1 MKHILAL
8 LFVLTSS
15 IAFSQ
20 INFEPGYYIDNN
32 GNKTEGLIRNVAWKD
47 SPFEFDF
54 KSSEGAEIKTVNMR
68 EAKEFNVSSYRFV
81 RYDLKI
87 ERSSNNTNKM
97 DNFREIKWNDETLYL
112 KVLVE
117 GDLALYQYEGTNI
130 VKYFYSTGSHTTAE
144 QLIFK
149 EYIDGT
155 TIKNISQ
162 YKQQLYNL
170 MKGAFPSMVKFERL
184 KYQKDHLTDLF
195 REYNEAVSATTTDY
209 TKTQNQ
215 GKFALKI
222 TPGVG
227 FATLEVANEMIPNS
241 YAKFDN
247 KTTFRLGIEL
257 EYIMPFNNNKWSLF
271 ADPNYQTYKNEVS
284 MDDYSYTIKY
294 DFIEL
299 PLGVRHYMFLNDKS
313 KIFID
318 AVYVLDFNM
327 AGSQMQFNEQRPL
340 EITKASNYAVGV
352 GFNYERLSIEARH
365 SFAHGILRSYPAWAA
380 DFSTTN
386 IIFGYRFL

>member
-1 MKHILAL
+1 
-8 LFVLTSS
+8 
-15 IAFSQ
+15 
-20 INFEPGYYIDNN
+20 
-32 GNKTEGLIRNVAWKD
+32 
-47 SPFEFDF
+47 
-54 KSSEGAEIKTVNMR
+54 
-68 EAKEFNVSSYRFV
+68 
-81 RYDLKI
+81 
-87 ERSSNNTNKM
+87 M
-97 DNFREIKWNDETLYL
+97 DNFRDIKWNDETLYL

-130 VKYFYSTGSHTTAE
+130 VKYFYSNGKHTTAE

-149 EYIDGT
+149 EYVDGT

-162 YKQQLYNL
+162 YKQQLYNM
-170 MKGAFPSMVKFERL
+170 MKGAFPSMAKFERL
-184 KYQKDHLTDLF
+184 KYKKDHLTDIF

-227 FATLEVANEMIPNS
+227 FTTLEIANEMIPNS

-247 KTTFRLGIEL
+247 KTSFRIGIEL

-271 ADPNYQTYKNEVS
+271 ADPNYQTYKNEVA
-284 MDDYSYTIKY
+284 MDNYSYTLKY

-318 AVYVLDFNM
+318 AMYVLDFNLG
-327 AGSQMQFNEQRPL
+327 GSQVQFNEQRPL
-340 EITKASNYAVGV
+340 EITKASNYALGV

-365 SFAHGILRSYPAWAA
+365 NFVHGILRSYPAWAA

-386 IIFGYRFL
+386 IILGYRFL